1 MWKFQEFVDF
11 ISDLPH
17 EGPVG
22 DRLLTHVRQMSGLE
36 SLADD
41 FSVLEVRF

>member
-11 ISDLPH
+11 ISALPG
-17 EGPVG
+17 ENPVG
-22 DRLLTHVRQMSGLE
+22 DRLLAHVRQLSGSE

-41 FSVLEVRF
+41 FSVLEVRL